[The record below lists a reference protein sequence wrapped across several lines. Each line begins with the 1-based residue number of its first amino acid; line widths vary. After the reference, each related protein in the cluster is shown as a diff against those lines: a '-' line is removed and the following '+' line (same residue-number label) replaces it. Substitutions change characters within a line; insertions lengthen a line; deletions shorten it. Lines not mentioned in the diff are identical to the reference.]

1 MSKPGLLNTGP
12 MMDLINAGVAKDFAV
27 YGLHEVGDREALFAK
42 VGGAIR
48 ALCTGSHT
56 GVRTDAAMLDR
67 LPNLKIIGNFGVGY
81 DTIDIAEAARRGIVI
96 TNTPEVL
103 SEEVADT
110 AIGLLLGTIRE
121 FYGAE
126 KWLRAGRWSTH
137 GDYPLTAAS
146 LRDRSIGIMGM
157 GRIGQAI
164 ARRLEAFGRPIGYW
178 ARHRQPALSY
188 RYYSDLIAMARDVDT
203 LIAILPGGPATNNLV
218 NASVFEA
225 LGPRGVFIN
234 VARGSVVDEAALIDA
249 LKSRKILRA
258 GLDVFLAEPNID
270 PAFFQLDNVTLVP
283 HIGSASIHTR
293 SRMGQLV
300 VDNLLAF
307 AAGKPP
313 VTPVPE
319 TPFRGW

>member
-1 MSKPGLLNTGP
+1 
-12 MMDLINAGVAKDFAV
+12 
-27 YGLHEVGDREALFAK
+27 
-42 VGGAIR
+42 
-48 ALCTGSHT
+48 
-56 GVRTDAAMLDR
+56 
-67 LPNLKIIGNFGVGY
+67 
-81 DTIDIAEAARRGIVI
+81 
-96 TNTPEVL
+96 
-103 SEEVADT
+103 
-110 AIGLLLGTIRE
+110 
-121 FYGAE
+121 
-126 KWLRAGRWSTH
+126 
-137 GDYPLTAAS
+137 
-146 LRDRSIGIMGM
+146 
-157 GRIGQAI
+157 
-164 ARRLEAFGRPIGYW
+164 
-178 ARHRQPALSY
+178 
-188 RYYSDLIAMARDVDT
+188 MARDVDT

-218 NASVFEA
+218 NASVLEA

-258 GLDVFLAEPNID
+258 GLDVFLAEPNIN
-270 PAFFQLDNVTLVP
+270 PAFLQLDNVTLVP